1 MSLLLLNVLLAI
13 IWSALSG
20 SFEPVN
26 LLFGFVLG
34 YLVLWMINRKSQSR
48 RYFQQVPRILEL
60 VFFFLGDLV
69 RANFRMA
76 AIILSP
82 RMKLRP
88 AVVAVPLILRSET
101 AIILLTNMITLTP
114 GTLSLDISTDRRMI
128 YIHTVYLDDPRQ
140 FSQQLIEGYEN
151 RLKELLE
158 P

>member
-1 MSLLLLNVLLAI
+1 MNLLLLNVLLAI
-13 IWSALSG
+13 AWSALTG
-20 SFEPVN
+20 SFQPVD

-34 YLVLWMINRKSQSR
+34 YLVLWLINRTNQSR
-48 RYFQQVPRILEL
+48 SYFYQVPRMLDL
-60 VFFFLGDLV
+60 VLFFLFDLV

-76 AIILSP
+76 VIILSP
-82 RMKLRP
+82 QMKLRP
-88 AVVAVPLILRSET
+88 AVIAVPLILQSDT

-128 YIHTVYLDDPRQ
+128 YLHVVYLEDPAQ
-140 FSQQLIEGYEN
+140 FRQQLIEGYEK